1 MIHNISHP
9 SIRSTRKLVTDKFVW
24 KGIQKD
30 VGAWAKPCIPC
41 QLSKIQT
48 HTKPPLVIF
57 PVPRHRF
64 DYIHVGL
71 LPPSQGY
78 THLFTIIDRFCRW
91 PGVIPLT
98 DITSHSCAQTLIFH
112 WIARFGV
119 PRDITSD
126 WGTQFTAELWSS
138 VATLL
143 GVDLHRTTA
152 YHPQAN
158 GLIERFH
165 RHLKST
171 FSSSP
176 EIHFT
181 CTPYLDELAT

>member
-57 PVPRHRF
+57 PVPR